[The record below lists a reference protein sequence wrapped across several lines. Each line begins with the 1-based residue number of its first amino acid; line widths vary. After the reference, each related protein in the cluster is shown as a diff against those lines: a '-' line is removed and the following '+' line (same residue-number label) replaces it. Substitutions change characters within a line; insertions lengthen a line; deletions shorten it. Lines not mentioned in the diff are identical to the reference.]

1 MNYNVKQFIKGDLHR
16 LFPLGKSSNFLS
28 ALGLSQILSYVS
40 KQNQAFAIV
49 WQRLDLYKIAK

>member
-16 LFPLGKSSNFLS
+16 LFLLGKSSNFLS

-40 KQNQAFAIV
+40 KQNQAFANAR
-49 WQRLDLYKIAK
+49 QRLDL

>member
-16 LFPLGKSSNFLS
+16 LFPLRKSSNFLS

-40 KQNQAFAIV
+40 KQNQAFANAR
-49 WQRLDLYKIAK
+49 QRLDL